1 MSVASKILR
10 ARGKKTQELNQY
22 RRPTKYKQF
31 KTENISTINRIIYI
45 YQQISKVD
53 DFKHKKNSHTNLFK
67 LH

>member
-10 ARGKKTQELNQY
+10 ATGKKTQKLNQY

-53 DFKHKKNSHTNLFK
+53 DFKHKNNSHTNLFK